1 MKKTDNKEDFN
12 YVMGFSKIKVS
23 DICNKL
29 GIDKSNFRK
38 GVIPVEKYKIVRK
51 QIENKLAQLYLED
64 SDKYV

>member
-1 MKKTDNKEDFN
+1 MKKTDNREDFN
-12 YVMGFSKIKVS
+12 YVISFSKIKVS

-38 GVIPVEKYKIVRK
+38 GNVPEEKYTIVRK

>member
-1 MKKTDNKEDFN
+1 MKKTDNREDFN
-12 YVMGFSKIKVS
+12 YVIVFSKIKVS

-38 GVIPVEKYKIVRK
+38 GLVPEEKYKIVRK
-51 QIENKLAQLYLED
+51 QIENKLAKLYLED